1 MYINFD
7 LYTLTLN
14 NTTFIIMYPAK
25 MSRNFFKI
33 EMWGCRFPWG
43 VGWFI
48 TSEQLRH
55 LGDNRD
61 QEDAFRPGSGPD
73 VRCLIEERLL
83 VRVVYLQYLL
93 ARRQQLICIYIQ
105 LDTIVFSSILEPE
118 YRFRS
123 HVPEWRLFA
132 ERTAWVSITFPRSP
146 PVVGTRTSLSCS
158 AAVQNLKLLQI
169 WVKTFANVRMEV
181 LVTKL
186 KYAIYADNIRLIR
199 VSTYKVRTK

>member
-1 MYINFD
+1 MYLVEQLHRSNLQIGKLQAIFRQQFSSVLKLFKNYCNFELMYVNFD

-93 ARRQQLICIYIQ
+93 ARRQQLICIYMH
-105 LDTIVFSSILEPE
+105 L
-118 YRFRS
+118 
-123 HVPEWRLFA
+123 H
-132 ERTAWVSITFPRSP
+132 SITHNSFY
-146 PVVGTRTSLSCS
+146 
-158 AAVQNLKLLQI
+158 
-169 WVKTFANVRMEV
+169 
-181 LVTKL
+181 
-186 KYAIYADNIRLIR
+186 KY
-199 VSTYKVRTK
+199 T